1 MDTRPD
7 WLSLDADETVVWS
20 GAPRIRRVLPTAAV
34 AALWI
39 TILALAVALG
49 PRFVLVPVSALP
61 RTFLVAGAILL
72 ALPAI
77 AAVGGSY
84 LRTAHVEYVLTDRS
98 LYRRAGVLSTRVSRV
113 GLSAVERTSLSK
125 GVWGNLFDYGTISI
139 STAGSDG
146 VDLRFTDLDDP
157 GPVRTEIRR
166 LIGADRS
173 RRDGDGD
180 AATTPIDAAT
190 ADALLDDVGALRAS
204 AVRVERAVSE
214 R

>member
-39 TILALAVALG
+39 ALLALGVTLG
-49 PRFVLVPVSALP
+49 PQSVPTSALP
-61 RTFLVAGAILL
+61 GTLLAVGAVLL
-72 ALPAI
+72 ALPAV
-77 AAVGGSY
+77 AAVVGSY
-84 LRTAHVEYVLTDRS
+84 LRTTHVEYVLTDRG
-98 LYRRAGVLSTRVSRV
+98 LYRKAGVVSTRVSRV
-113 GLSAVERTSLSK
+113 DLSAVERTSLSK
-125 GVWGNLFDYGTISI
+125 GVWGNVFDYGTISI

-157 GPVRTEIRR
+157 NPVRTEIRR
-166 LIGADRS
+166 LIGADRI
-173 RRDGDGD
+173 RRGAD
-180 AATTPIDAAT
+180 AGAPIDAAT
-190 ADALLDDVGALRAS
+190 ADALLDEFGALRA
-204 AVRVERAVSE
+204 AAARVDRAVSE

>member
-1 MDTRPD
+1 MDSRPD
-7 WLSLDADETVVWS
+7 WLSIDSDETVVWR

-39 TILALAVALG
+39 ALLALGATLG
-49 PRFVLVPVSALP
+49 PQAVPAPASALP
-61 RTFLVAGAILL
+61 GTFFAVGAVLL

-77 AAVGGSY
+77 AAVVGSY
-84 LRTAHVEYVLTDRS
+84 LRTTHVEYVLTDRG
-98 LYRRAGVLSTRVSRV
+98 LYRKAGVVSMRVFRV

-146 VDLRFTDLDDP
+146 VDLQFTDLDDP

-166 LIGADRS
+166 LIGADRT
-173 RRDGDGD
+173 RCD
-180 AATTPIDAAT
+180 AADAPIDAAT
-190 ADALLDDVGALRAS
+190 VDALLDEFGALRA
-204 AVRVERAVSE
+204 AATRLDRTVSE